1 MRLGAVA
8 FFLFFPFAQTGSALG
23 IQICLSLAA
32 AVVLCAYPGGYSPSI
47 GDYYLRQ
54 PHRIV
59 LLAVPIALATLVGDT
74 HTTVEPTRRGLVP
87 PPPIFP
93 GGDPLLL
100 SLSRISIHNTSYFPC
115 QSFSSTRHNV
125 GPKTCP

>member
-47 GDYYLRQ
+47 RDYYLRQ

-59 LLAVPIALATLVGDT
+59 LLAVPIALATLVSDT
-74 HTTVEPTRRGLVP
+74 YHSSRLDGNHSPLPYLWLPLSYPWFPTFTL
-87 PPPIFP
+87 
-93 GGDPLLL
+93 GDPLLFPFP
-100 SLSRISIHNTSYFPC
+100 ISFPP
-115 QSFSSTRHNV
+115 RHNV
-125 GPKTCP
+125 GPKT

>member
-8 FFLFFPFAQTGSALG
+8 FFLFFPFAQTGSAVG

-47 GDYYLRQ
+47 RDYYLRQ

-59 LLAVPIALATLVGDT
+59 LLAVPIALATLVSLTKHSGRLDGD
-74 HTTVEPTRRGLVP
+74 HP
-87 PPPIFP
+87 PPPPRGFP
-93 GGDPLLL
+93 LPYSWFPASATGDPSLLFPFPI
-100 SLSRISIHNTSYFPC
+100 SLPP
-115 QSFSSTRHNV
+115 RHNV

>member
-59 LLAVPIALATLVGDT
+59 LLAVPIALATLVSDT
-74 HTTVEPTRRGLVP
+74 KHSSRLDGNHPPPTLFVVP
-87 PPPIFP
+87 PPL
-93 GGDPLLL
+93 PLVPRL
-100 SLSRISIHNTSYFPC
+100 YYW
-115 QSFSSTRHNV
+115 
-125 GPKTCP
+125 

>member
-8 FFLFFPFAQTGSALG
+8 FFLFFPFAQTGSAVG

-74 HTTVEPTRRGLVP
+74 HTTVESTRRDCFPSPDFPRRYP
-87 PPPIFP
+87 PC
-93 GGDPLLL
+93 
-100 SLSRISIHNTSYFPC
+100 SLSYLHNTFYFPC
-115 QSFSSTRHNV
+115 QSFPSTRHNV

>member
-59 LLAVPIALATLVGDT
+59 LLAVPIALATLVSDT
-74 HTTVEPTRRGLVP
+74 DHSSRLDGNHSP
-87 PPPIFP
+87 PLLPYSWLPLSYPWFP
-93 GGDPLLL
+93 ASTLGDPLLFPFP
-100 SLSRISIHNTSYFPC
+100 ISFPP
-115 QSFSSTRHNV
+115 RHNV
-125 GPKTCP
+125 GPKT